1 MSTPAKKQY
10 HFWFEK
16 PAALVDPKILESLA
30 GWWPLAKANKDSPAL
45 RCNAMTRLL
54 VAITLVAFFVS
65 GFDLRTVIVGIV
77 AVAISSLVYY
87 SGEEKKLKETKEA
100 LLKSPELF
108 DLGKTESHSPFG
120 GEAFHRDRW
129 EFIPTPL
136 NPTPDLLPP
145 SAKCPDQDENP
156 YCNPMPYQ
164 APGAEVRCR
173 RSTYEPAPEPWLD
186 KLYRGSNDTP
196 MDLYANR
203 LPDPTLMARPV
214 FWNFDP
220 RPDIVS
226 HQARVA
232 DRWMTY

>member
-1 MSTPAKKQY
+1 MSTPAKKTY
-10 HFWFEK
+10 HFWFED
-16 PAALVDPKILESLA
+16 PTALLDPKILESVA
-30 GWWPLAKANKDSPAL
+30 GWWPLAKANKESAAL

-54 VAITLVAFFVS
+54 IAITLGAFLLS
-65 GFDLRTVIVGIV
+65 SFDLRALIVGVV
-77 AVAISSLVYY
+77 AIAISSLVYY
-87 SGEEKKLKETKEA
+87 GGKDAKFNKTKEA

-108 DLGKTESHSPFG
+108 LSDSDAPFG
-120 GEAFHRDRW
+120 GEAHHRDQW

-136 NPTPDLLPP
+136 DPTPDLLSP

-164 APGAEVRCR
+164 APGAEVRCQ
-173 RSTYEPAPEPWLD
+173 RSTYEPKPEPWLD

-203 LPDPTLMARPV
+203 IPDPTLIARPV

-226 HQARVA
+226 AQARVA